1 MKKAHE
7 GFLDGFRIFWEK
19 KKFFFYF
26 LLKSFILDYFSKYN
40 VHFESVL
47 ICWVLIA
54 VNITKISMESSPQED
69 EGGRQFYQALR
80 DLKFSPTPG
89 RGLDSKVFSTA
100 GIGGVP
106 PSLAKILPIPS
117 PPKKSPQ

>member
-1 MKKAHE
+1 
-7 GFLDGFRIFWEK
+7 
-19 KKFFFYF
+19 
-26 LLKSFILDYFSKYN
+26 
-40 VHFESVL
+40 
-47 ICWVLIA
+47 
-54 VNITKISMESSPQED
+54 MESSPRED

-80 DLKFSPTPG
+80 DLKFSPAPG